1 MPAAR
6 GSWTRC
12 RYPEVVV
19 SGLSTP
25 GPPRRGAPTAWH
37 AEGRVLPSRY
47 GWNFGTPQ
55 ATVPTGETEF
65 QFQAGNLNFH
75 SDSYQ
80 WLVVSGSCK
89 AQYKGTG
96 MVNGV
101 SGYSFLLTA
110 YDAQAGSGGSCGGSN
125 VDRFR
130 IKIMLGSAVVYDNV
144 RGTSDDIDSASPMA
158 ISGGSIV
165 IHK

>member
-1 MPAAR
+1 MRRNAGEPGSPRQREVGSGRWGERPA
-6 GSWTRC
+6 
-12 RYPEVVV
+12 
-19 SGLSTP
+19 
-25 GPPRRGAPTAWH
+25 
-37 AEGRVLPSRY
+37 
-47 GWNFGTPQ
+47 
-55 ATVPTGETEF
+55 GETEF

-96 MVNGV
+96 TVNGV

-130 IKIMLGSAVVYDNV
+130 IKITLGSAVVYDNV
-144 RGTSDDIDSASPMA
+144 RGGSDDIDSANPMA